1 MDYLKLLLKN
11 NNSCNNINLINKLGF
26 TLGRQFI
33 LKKWLSAILL
43 TLSVGA
49 LAACGNSE
57 ETTEK
62 ESSST
67 NKLEQIQESGV
78 ITIGLEGTFPPFS
91 YHDETG
97 ALTGFEYEIA
107 AQIAEDLGVE
117 AKYVET
123 KWDSLIAGLDT
134 DKYDFVINNISITDE
149 RKEKYDFTIPYME
162 SVATLAVHSDS
173 EIASLEDFAGKK
185 AAQTVTSN
193 FAQDARDLGAEI
205 VPTENLTNSIEL
217 VLQQRADGTIHD
229 RVTFLTYLQQQ
240 PDAPIKL
247 VEGRTSSSEIALILN
262 QDNEEFREE
271 LNNII
276 KKRLE
281 DGTFAK
287 ISEKYFGDNVM
298 YQ

>member
-1 MDYLKLLLKN
+1 M
-11 NNSCNNINLINKLGF
+11 
-26 TLGRQFI
+26 
-33 LKKWLSAILL
+33 KKWLFASLL

-49 LAACGNSE
+49 LAACGSDE
-57 ETTEK
+57 ATSSKSSTEGT
-62 ESSST
+62 T
-67 NKLEQIQESGV
+67 NKLEQIQEDGV

-97 ALTGFEYEIA
+97 KLTGFEYEIA
-107 AQIAEDLGVE
+107 DQIAKDLGVE
-117 AKYVET
+117 AEYVET

-149 RKEKYDFTIPYME
+149 RKEKYDFTIPYMK

-173 EIASLEDFAGKK
+173 DIASLEDFSGKK

-205 VPTENLTNSIEL
+205 VPTENLTSSIEL
-217 VLQQRADGTIHD
+217 VLQKRADGTIHD
-229 RVTFLTYLQQQ
+229 RVTFLTYLKEQ

-247 VEGRTSSSEIALILN
+247 IDGETSSSEIALILN
-262 QDNEEFREE
+262 QNNEEFRDA
-271 LNNII
+271 LNDII
-276 KKRLE
+276 TERLE

-287 ISEKYFGDNVM
+287 ISEKYFNENVM
-298 YQ
+298 IQ